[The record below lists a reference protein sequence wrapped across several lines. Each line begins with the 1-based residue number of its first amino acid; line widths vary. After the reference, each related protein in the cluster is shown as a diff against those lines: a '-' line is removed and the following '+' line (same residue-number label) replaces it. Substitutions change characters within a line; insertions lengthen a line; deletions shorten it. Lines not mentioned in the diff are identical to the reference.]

1 MTFVLVR
8 KLLRDIR
15 VPLLV
20 VALLLLGFEC
30 LWAKVTQRI
39 TEELIPQIRQWVPL
53 VELGKVLFQGSGK
66 LLQTIM
72 GGESI
77 RLDHIADML
86 SVGLV
91 HPLTITIIGVWSVG
105 RATGA
110 VAGEIDRGTMELI
123 LAQPLA
129 RFRLILAHFLV
140 DCVVIPVLC
149 LAVWGGLW
157 LGVWMVGCL
166 EVGAPVDTDDPI
178 VDPTHFGPALWNMG
192 ALMFA
197 ISGYTMWLS
206 ALGRQRGKVM
216 GLAVLI
222 SLLQFILNVIGQLW
236 DTVAR
241 FRIFNVYYYYQPQ
254 QIALQE
260 KWTVS
265 VSAPWLDG
273 PVLGEVHVL
282 LVLGAV
288 GAAGYSLALWTFCR
302 RDVPAPL

>member
-30 LWAKVTQRI
+30 LWSKVTQRI
-39 TEELIPQIRQWVPL
+39 TDELIPQIQKFVKL
-53 VELGKVLFQGSGK
+53 ADLTGILFHGSGK

-72 GGESI
+72 GGERI

-91 HPLTITIIGVWSVG
+91 HPLTITIIGVWAVG

-110 VAGEIDRGTMELI
+110 IAGEIDRGTMELI

-129 RFRLILAHFLV
+129 RFRLVLAHFLV

-149 LAVWGGLW
+149 LAAWAGLW
-157 LGVWMVGCL
+157 LGVWIVGCL
-166 EVGAPVDTDDPI
+166 EVGAPVDTSEPV
-178 VDPTHFGPALWNMG
+178 VDPMHFGPALWNMG

-236 DTVAR
+236 DTVSR
-241 FRIFNVYYYYQPQ
+241 FRIFNVFYYYQPQ
-254 QIALQE
+254 QIALSG

-265 VSAPWLDG
+265 VSAPWLGG
-273 PVLGEVHVL
+273 PSLGEVHVL
-282 LVLGAV
+282 VVLGAV
-288 GAAGYSLALWTFCR
+288 GAIGYGLALWTFCR